1 MVGTGV
7 SMLRYLKDY
16 SCRPS
21 VVLFYAQRCV
31 FLLALAGLVACS
43 NTEPAESIVTDT
55 ARNRSIEY
63 VVWLPDSQQ
72 SAPLVILSHGT
83 AGHYSDHDWLAEEL
97 ARHGYIVAGLNHP
110 RNTRKD
116 MSAEG
121 IIRVWDRPGDISL
134 LLTSLLNDPKTNKL
148 IDADKVAVFGYLAG
162 GQTAFAIAGGLYNPD
177 LMGAYCETAEKG
189 TDCDLVTDIDFSTID
204 FSGAGESY
212 QDSRVKAIF
221 TMAPALGPGV
231 TADSLANIDI
241 PVQIVAAADDKLV
254 PPEHHASHYARH
266 TPGAEL
272 NIVPK
277 GGHFVFITCS
287 LMISVA
293 DFFMDEVDLCG
304 REIDADRLQVQAE
317 VTELAIE
324 FMEASF

>member
-1 MVGTGV
+1 MIG
-7 SMLRYLKDY
+7 YLKEH
-16 SCRPS
+16 SFRPAAA
-21 VVLFYAQRCV
+21 LFYAERCL
-31 FLLALAGLVACS
+31 FLFALACLVACS
-43 NTEPAESIVTDT
+43 NAAPAESIVTDPG
-55 ARNRSIEY
+55 RNRSIEY
-63 VVWLPDSQQ
+63 KVWLPDSQQ
-72 SAPLVILSHGT
+72 PSPLVIISHGT

-134 LLTSLLNDPKTNKL
+134 LLTSLLNDRKTDKF
-148 IDADKVAVFGYLAG
+148 IDADKVAVFGYSAG

-177 LMGAYCETAEKG
+177 LMMTYCESAKKG
-189 TDCDLVTDIDFSTID
+189 TDCDLVADIDFSTID
-204 FSGAGESY
+204 ISGARESY
-212 QDSRVKAIF
+212 KDSRVKAIF
-221 TMAPALGPGV
+221 TMAPALGPGM

-241 PVQIVAAADDKLV
+241 PVEIVAAADDKLV
-254 PPEHHASHYARH
+254 PPEYHANHYARH

-287 LMISVA
+287 FMTSVV

-304 REIDADRLQVQAE
+304 REIDVDRLLVQAE

-324 FMEASF
+324 FMEANF